1 MFAAQLLSWAMKTP
15 IFIIILLMVATRAYA
30 QGTHDTLDDPFLK
43 LEDLD
48 GAESED
54 WTITYEELSDLAENK
69 IDINNARD
77 GGYAVGAFNA
87 ENAEMVFAIIEA
99 AQKCKAPVIIQ
110 TTPSTLRYLPPACFA
125 GIVAAAAKNASVPV
139 ALHLDHGDSLE
150 LVKECLDAGYTS
162 VMFDGSL
169 WIAF

>member
-1 MFAAQLLSWAMKTP
+1 MKTP

-69 IDINNARD
+69 IDINSAKEDDLLRLPFLSGQQVMD
-77 GGYAVGAFNA
+77 IQEYLYRYGAIRSAA
-87 ENAEMVFAIIEA
+87 ELMMI
-99 AQKCKAPVIIQ
+99 
-110 TTPSTLRYLPPACFA
+110 PSIDYNTQIGRAH
-125 GIVAAAAKNASVPV
+125 V
-139 ALHLDHGDSLE
+139 
-150 LVKECLDAGYTS
+150 
-162 VMFDGSL
+162 
-169 WIAF
+169 